1 MQHAILFPG
10 QGSQEAGMGRD
21 VAETWPEAMDLWKQA
36 ERISGLALREIYWDG
51 DAQAMSSTR
60 ALQPALTVVNVT
72 LWAKAREKIS
82 PLLAAGHSLGEWSAL
97 AAAGVLSAT
106 EVLEAVSLR
115 GRLMEEA
122 AAARPGAMA
131 AVLKLPLEAVC
142 AIVDTVAQDTGAVV
156 RIANYNTPQQH
167 VVSGE
172 RAAVEAVCALVK
184 ERKGRSVMLPV
195 SGPFHTPLLA
205 EAAAEF
211 ARYLERLSWREP
223 AFPVVLNTTGAAAHT
238 AAAIFPAMQEQM
250 TASVRWYQGIG
261 AMADLGARSFV
272 EIGPKGVLSRMVGQI
287 IDDPEVRS
295 ACISTLDQLAAWEE
309 A

>member
-10 QGSQEAGMGRD
+10 QGSQEAAMGRD
-21 VAETWPEAMDLWKQA
+21 VAEVWPEAMDLWKQA

-72 LWAKAREKIS
+72 LWAKAREKIQ
-82 PLLAAGHSLGEWSAL
+82 PVVAAGHSLGEWSAL
-97 AAAGVLSAT
+97 AAAGVLSPA

-122 AAARPGAMA
+122 AAVGRGAMA
-131 AVLKLPLEAVC
+131 AVLKLPLETVAAV
-142 AIVDTVAQDTGAVV
+142 VDAVAQDTGAVV

-172 RAAVEAVCALVK
+172 AAAVEAVCARVK
-184 ERKGRSVMLPV
+184 EHKGRSVMLPV
-195 SGPFHTPLLA
+195 SGAFHTPLMS

-211 ARYLERLSWREP
+211 ARYLERLTWRDP
-223 AFPVVLNTTGAAAHT
+223 AFPLVLNTTGTVAHT
-238 AAAIFPAMQEQM
+238 AAAIFAAMQEQM
-250 TASVRWYQGIG
+250 TASVLWYQGIG
-261 AMADLGARSFV
+261 VMVDLGARSLV

-287 IDDPEVRS
+287 VSDQEIRS
-295 ACISTLDQLAAWEE
+295 ACIGTLDQLAAWEE